1 MKFRES
7 ERIGQV
13 LERLYGWNVS
23 PLRKIIRWVVFR
35 RRHAQFYSKT
45 LRSLFEKYHGVSV
58 GLYSYGVFGPN
69 IPPGTRIGR
78 YTSVAKGLTVI
89 NGSHPVDWQSTHPFF
104 YNPDFGYVRDLM
116 IKRRDRLIIGND
128 VYIGQN
134 VTLLP
139 RVEHIGDGA
148 VIAAGSVVVKDV
160 PAFSIVGGNPAKV
173 IRSRFSPQLAEEVSK
188 SQWWSRDISE
198 LSTPE
203 NFPRFLKPLGN

>member
-7 ERIGQV
+7 KWVGNV
-13 LERLYGWNVS
+13 LDRLYSLNI
-23 PLRKIIRWVVFR
+23 PLLRKVIRRMLFR

-45 LRSLFEKYHGVSV
+45 LRNLFEKYHGVSV

-69 IPPGTRIGR
+69 IPPGTRVGR

-89 NGSHPVDWQSTHPFF
+89 NGSHPVGWQSTHPFF
-104 YNPDFGYVRDLM
+104 YNPDFGYAKELM
-116 IKRRDRLIIGND
+116 IKRRDRLLIGHD

-160 PAFSIVGGNPAKV
+160 PAFSIIGGNPAKV
-173 IRSRFSPQLAEEVSK
+173 IRSRFSPQVIEAISRTEWWKKDIDELAKPSV
-188 SQWWSRDISE
+188 
-198 LSTPE
+198 
-203 NFPRFLKPLGN
+203 FPHFLKPFD